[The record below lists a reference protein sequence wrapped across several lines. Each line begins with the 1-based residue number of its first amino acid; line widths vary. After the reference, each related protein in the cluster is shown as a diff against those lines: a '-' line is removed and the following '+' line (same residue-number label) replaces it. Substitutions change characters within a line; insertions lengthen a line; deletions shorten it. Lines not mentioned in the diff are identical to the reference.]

1 MSYFETRTK
10 KIAFAIIFTAVV
22 LLCSAV
28 MMCSASETTVDGS
41 SAVEKVEVYHFH
53 LKHQCYSCIRL
64 GELAEQT
71 VNKNF
76 ADELESGKLVFGHV
90 TVDDPA
96 DKEIVDKYGASGS
109 SLMIGVYTPDG
120 FKVEE
125 DTKVWYK
132 LGNPDEYEAY
142 LKDLIEKRLSGNM
155 N

>member
-1 MSYFETRTK
+1 MSNLNARSRKF
-10 KIAFAIIFTAVV
+10 AFIIIITAV
-22 LLCSAV
+22 LFLCTAILT
-28 MMCSASETTVDGS
+28 CSASETTDGGS

-90 TVDDPA
+90 TVDDPK
-96 DKEIVDKYGASGS
+96 DKEITNRYGASGS

-120 FKVEE
+120 FKAEE
-125 DTKVWYK
+125 DTRVWYK

>member
-28 MMCSASETTVDGS
+28 MMCSASETTDDGS

-109 SLMIGVYTPDG
+109 SLMIGVYTPEG
-120 FKVEE
+120 FKSEE

-142 LKDLIEKRLSGNM
+142 LKELIEKRLSGNM

>member
-1 MSYFETRTK
+1 MSNLETRTK
-10 KIAFAIIFTAVV
+10 QLASAIIITAV
-22 LLCSAV
+22 LFLSSTV
-28 MMCSASETTVDGS
+28 MICSASETTDDGS
-41 SAVEKVEVYHFH
+41 SSFEKVEVYHFH
-53 LKHQCYSCIRL
+53 LKHQCNSCIRL

-76 ADELESGKLVFGHV
+76 ADELESGILVFAHV

-109 SLMIGVYTPDG
+109 SLMIGVYTPEG
-120 FKVEE
+120 FKSEE

-132 LGNPDEYEAY
+132 LGNPDEYETY